1 MNFTVTYRGKDGSRV
16 SEVVEAAD
24 KSACFAELSRRGVS
38 AISVVEGGVRKP
50 ARDGS
55 STLPKRAIFLAAL
68 VLVLV
73 GVGVWLFSGGD
84 AKRPAEIE
92 KKTPKAIPAVA
103 PAATNRTA
111 EGKLIKRH
119 RRPKSVQNLTA
130 SIGTLP
136 DLPTL
141 EKPKRVYGEINGSN
155 IFPRALFKTR
165 EENHIAGL
173 VSAKPGERCLLN
185 GFMPGEEERY
195 LASLDVPVEMDESD
209 TPQEREMREYMIELK
224 KELKER
230 VAEGEKITD
239 IVQKARDDL
248 NELANMRDKIGMKFN
263 LLQKEG
269 SVEEIMQYYEEANG
283 ILAEYGMDP
292 LKLRSNKLELYQT
305 YMERKKQENAQKPA
319 EAPAGDM

>member
-1 MNFTVTYRGKDGSRV
+1 MNFTVTYRGADGSRV
-16 SEVVEAAD
+16 SEIIEAAD
-24 KSACFAELSRRGVS
+24 KSACFAELSRRGIS
-38 AISVVEGGVRKP
+38 AISIVEGGVRKSV
-50 ARDGS
+50 RDVG
-55 STLPKRAIFLAAL
+55 TALPKRAIFLSAL

-73 GVGVWLFSGGD
+73 GIGVWLFSGGD
-84 AKRPAEIE
+84 AKRPVKAE
-92 KKTPKAIPAVA
+92 KTPKAIPAVT

-111 EGKLIKRH
+111 EGRLIKRH
-119 RRPKSVQNLTA
+119 RRPKSVQKLTA

-165 EENHIAGL
+165 EENHLAGL
-173 VSAKPGERCLLN
+173 VGAKPGERCLLN

-230 VAEGEKITD
+230 VAAGEKITD

-305 YMERKKQENAQKPA
+305 YMERKKQEDAQKPA
-319 EAPAGDM
+319 EAPTDDM